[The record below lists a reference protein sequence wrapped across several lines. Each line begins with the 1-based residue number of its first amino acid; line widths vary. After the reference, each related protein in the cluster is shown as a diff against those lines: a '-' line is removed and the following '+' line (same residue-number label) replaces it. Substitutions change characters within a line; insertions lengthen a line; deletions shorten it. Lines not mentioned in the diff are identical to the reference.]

1 MRSISRLMKLPVR
14 FASLSALA
22 IFVGA
27 CGGGGAP
34 ATTGG
39 PTQVA
44 APPTTAATPVV
55 ARAAVTAVVA
65 ATAPA
70 TGPLK
75 SSKDTLTVVFQ
86 ANQGSLDGHF
96 AATNQELLVTR
107 NIYSSLLKYKPDT
120 TELTGDLATSW
131 DSTPDGLSYTF
142 KLRQDRKSVV

>member
-1 MRSISRLMKLPVR
+1 MRSISRLMRLPVR

-34 ATTGG
+34 AATSA
-39 PTQVA
+39 PTQPA
-44 APPTTAATPVV
+44 AKPTTAA
-55 ARAAVTAVVA
+55 AAPAA
-65 ATAPA
+65 ATSAPVAAPA

-96 AATNQELLVTR
+96 AATNQELLITR

-120 TELTGDLATSW
+120 TELT
-131 DSTPDGLSYTF
+131 
-142 KLRQDRKSVV
+142 